1 MSLFPRGFVSDPN
14 SSFTPL
20 FRLLDEYGD
29 YQSTQRPQHQRNGV
43 TKTFTPKFDVK
54 EVSDAYELHGEL
66 PGIDQKDIDIEFTDD
81 ATLTVRGKTE
91 RSYTSFTPPPGLVEP
106 VGQGA
111 IESGDASAHHKEHQA
126 TVEDESG
133 TPGAKQVTKA
143 PASSKAVSKESDG
156 RYWISERSI
165 GEFARSFSFPERID
179 QNQVRATMK
188 NGILSVI
195 VPKAKKQEK
204 RKITI
209 G

>member
-1 MSLFPRGFVSDPN
+1 MSFFPRGFISDSN

-29 YQSTQRPQHQRNGV
+29 YQSTQRPHHRNGV
-43 TKTFTPKFDVK
+43 TKTFAPKFDVK
-54 EVSDAYELHGEL
+54 EVADAYELHGEL
-66 PGIDQKDIDIEFTDD
+66 PGIDQKDVSIEFTDD
-81 ATLTVRGKTE
+81 ATLTVRGKSE
-91 RSYTSFTPPPGLVEP
+91 RSYSSFTPPPGLVEP
-106 VGQGA
+106 VAQGA
-111 IESGDASAHHKEHQA
+111 IEGGEASAHHKEHQA

-143 PASSKAVSKESDG
+143 PSKAAAPKEVEG
-156 RYWISERSI
+156 KYWISERSI
-165 GEFARSFSFPERID
+165 GEFARSFSFPERVD
-179 QNQVRATMK
+179 QDQVRASMK

>member
-1 MSLFPRGFVSDPN
+1 MSIFPRGYISDPN

-29 YQSTQRPQHQRNGV
+29 YQSTQRPHYRNGV
-43 TKTFTPKFDVK
+43 TKTFAPKFDVK
-54 EVSDAYELHGEL
+54 EVADAYELHGEL
-66 PGIDQKDIDIEFTDD
+66 PGIDQKDVSIEFTDD
-81 ATLTVRGKTE
+81 STLTVRGKSE
-91 RSYTSFTPPPGLVEP
+91 RSYSSFTPPPGLVEP
-106 VGQGA
+106 VAQGA
-111 IESGDASAHHKEHQA
+111 IEGGGASAQHKEHQA

-143 PASSKAVSKESDG
+143 PSKGAPKEVEG
-156 RYWISERSI
+156 KYWISERSI
-165 GEFARSFSFPERID
+165 GEFARSFSFPERVD
-179 QNQVRATMK
+179 QDQVRASMK

-209 G
+209 S